1 MIKVIMHGCCGKM
14 GKVVCQLVNDDPDC
28 ELVAGIDP
36 FGENA
41 DFPVFKSV
49 FDCDVDADVIIDFS
63 NMCFKFSSVA
73 CSPCNPVKNA

>member
-41 DFPVFKSV
+41 DFPVFKKLK
-49 FDCDVDADVIIDFS
+49 
-63 NMCFKFSSVA
+63 NTRFKT
-73 CSPCNPVKNA
+73 